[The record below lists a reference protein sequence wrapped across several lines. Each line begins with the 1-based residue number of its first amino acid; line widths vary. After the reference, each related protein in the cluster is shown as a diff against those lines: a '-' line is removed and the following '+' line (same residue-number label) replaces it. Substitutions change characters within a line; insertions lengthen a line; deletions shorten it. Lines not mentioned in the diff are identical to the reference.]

1 MNNIIILSV
10 LYKGR
15 SQMRREHTM
24 LTTIA
29 ILLIIYTATIITNI
43 GRTANIRKKIKV
55 GDICSVYLGEIKFK
69 AFVLSVSNEIEVQVL
84 NRVMQ
89 FPRRLIY
96 A

>member
-1 MNNIIILSV
+1 
-10 LYKGR
+10 
-15 SQMRREHTM
+15 MRFKNTM
-24 LTTIA
+24 LITIG
-29 ILLIIYTATIITNI
+29 ILLIIYTATIVTNA

-69 AFVLSVSNEIEVQVL
+69 AFVLSVSNQIEVQVL
-84 NRVMQ
+84 NRVMR